1 MSFNNRRRK
10 AMKQTFIK
18 WLKKLEDF
26 YFLHIRKYVKNPTIE
41 CITYFLYA
49 LATTNPFVDI
59 QIQWVLTLVIN
70 LP

>member
-1 MSFNNRRRK
+1 
-10 AMKQTFIK
+10 MKQTFIK

-59 QIQWVLTLVIN
+59 QIQWGLTLVIN

>member
-1 MSFNNRRRK
+1 
-10 AMKQTFIK
+10 MKQTFIK

-26 YFLHIRKYVKNPTIE
+26 YFLHIRNYVKNPTIE

>member
-1 MSFNNRRRK
+1 
-10 AMKQTFIK
+10 MKQTFIK

>member
-1 MSFNNRRRK
+1 
-10 AMKQTFIK
+10 MKQTFIK

-49 LATTNPFVDI
+49 LATTNPFFDI

>member
-1 MSFNNRRRK
+1 
-10 AMKQTFIK
+10 MKQTFIK
-18 WLKKLEDF
+18 WHKKLEDF

>member
-1 MSFNNRRRK
+1 MNFNMSRRD
-10 AMKQTFIK
+10 A
-18 WLKKLEDF
+18 LKKATKTWLTQPAAF
-26 YFLHIRKYVKNPTIE
+26 YFLHIRKYLKNPTIE

-59 QIQWVLTLVIN
+59 QIQWVLTLVID

>member
-1 MSFNNRRRK
+1 MN
-10 AMKQTFIK
+10 QTFIK
-18 WLKKLEDF
+18 WLKKSEDF

>member
-1 MSFNNRRRK
+1 
-10 AMKQTFIK
+10 MKQAIK
-18 WLKKLEDF
+18 TWLTKSEDF

-59 QIQWVLTLVIN
+59 QIQWVLTVVIN
-70 LP
+70 LPKFLY

>member
-1 MSFNNRRRK
+1 
-10 AMKQTFIK
+10 MKQAIK
-18 WLKKLEDF
+18 TWLTKLKK
-26 YFLHIRKYVKNPTIE
+26 YSVSIKKIIE